1 LQQAPTRVRI
11 VAVVML
17 GIADIIS
24 FALYAVIAGLA
35 VAADLQDPV
44 WFVALGASLVF
55 AALWV
60 AARLQLGA
68 AFSVRPEAHELVRTG
83 FYARL
88 RHPVYVFGTPA
99 FILAL
104 GALGGWKMLLL
115 WTVILVPV
123 QIVRA
128 RREERVLAEAFG
140 TDYEA
145 YRGATWF

>member
-1 LQQAPTRVRI
+1 
-11 VAVVML
+11 ML
-17 GIADIIS
+17 GPADIVS

-44 WFVALGASLVF
+44 WFVALGVSLVF

-99 FILAL
+99 FIFAL

-128 RREERVLAEAFG
+128 RREERVLAAAFG
-140 TDYEA
+140 AEYEA
-145 YRGATWF
+145 YRGAPGSSP